1 MQKKSNV
8 SSLTQPGKITAFD
21 RFMWQFNQL
30 LKIDAMNLV
39 ILVVVILIGWSII
52 SESIPNPARYLPS
65 PMAVVLSSVDMM
77 VKGLLPSYFSD
88 TLTRL
93 VIGSAIGLAAGIPFG
108 LLLGLNRTV
117 ADMFHPMMNFFQ
129 SVSGIAIF
137 PIVVIWYGNSDMT
150 VLVVILYTS
159 FFPIAFNVLS
169 GVREIPIRYVNAA
182 RTLGAS
188 RYQVMKDVLFPGAM
202 PHIATGSRLSI
213 GFAWRAVIAGEML
226 AGRQGLGWMIFTGQD
241 TDSTAEVILGMVMIG
256 LTWIILDH
264 YLLRP
269 IEADT
274 IERWGLVQR

>member
-1 MQKKSNV
+1 MKKKETKE
-8 SSLTQPGKITAFD
+8 SSYLTIIKDLSEDIGISTEETKS
-21 RFMWQFNQL
+21 
-30 LKIDAMNLV
+30 LV
-39 ILVVVILIGWSII
+39 DV
-52 SESIPNPARYLPS
+52 A
-65 PMAVVLSSVDMM
+65 LSSVDML

-88 TLTRL
+88 TLVRL
-93 VIGSAIGLAAGIPFG
+93 IIGSAIGLAAGIPFG
-108 LLLGLNRTV
+108 LLLGLNKTT
-117 ADMFHPMMNFFQ
+117 ADMFHPMLNFFQ

-137 PIVVIWYGNSDMT
+137 PIVVIWYGNSDAT

-169 GVREIPIRYVNAA
+169 GVREIPIRYINAA
-182 RTLGAS
+182 RTLGAT

-241 TDSTAEVILGMVMIG
+241 SDKTTEIILGMVIIG
-256 LTWIILDH
+256 FTWILLDH

-269 IEADT
+269 MEEST

>member
-1 MQKKSNV
+1 MQRRSEAP
-8 SSLTQPGKITAFD
+8 SLAWRIQ
-21 RFMWQFNQL
+21 RL
-30 LKIDAMNLV
+30 LQIDALNLV
-39 ILVVVILIGWSII
+39 ILIVAVYVLWSLTSALIA
-52 SESIPNPARYLPS
+52 NPARYLPS
-65 PMAVVLSSVDMM
+65 PIAVVLSSVDMLY
-77 VKGLLPSYFSD
+77 KGLLPSYFSD
-88 TLTRL
+88 TLVRL

-108 LLLGLNRTV
+108 LLLGMNRTI
-117 ADMFHPMMNFFQ
+117 ADMFHPLLNFFQ

-137 PIVVIWYGNSDMT
+137 PIVVIWWGNSDTT

-169 GVREIPIRYVNAA
+169 GVREIPMRYINSA

-226 AGRQGLGWMIFTGQD
+226 AGREGLGWMIFTGQD
-241 TDSTAEVILGMVMIG
+241 ADKTTEVILGMVMIG
-256 LTWIILDH
+256 TTWIILDH

-269 IEADT
+269 FEADT

>member
-1 MQKKSNV
+1 MQSKSK
-8 SSLTQPGKITAFD
+8 LD
-21 RFMWQFNQL
+21 RFIWSFQQL
-30 LKIDAMNLV
+30 LKIDAMNLL
-39 ILVVVILIGWSII
+39 ILVIFVLICWSII
-52 SESIPNPARYLPS
+52 SENIANPARYLPS
-65 PMAVVLSSVDMM
+65 PFAVALSSVDML

-88 TLTRL
+88 TLVRL
-93 VIGSAIGLAAGIPFG
+93 VVGSAIGLAAGIPFG

-117 ADMFHPMMNFFQ
+117 ADMFHPMLNFFQ

-137 PIVVIWYGNSDMT
+137 PIVVIWYGNSDTT
-150 VLVVILYTS
+150 VLIVILYTS

-169 GVREIPIRYVNAA
+169 GVREIPLRYLHAA

-188 RYQVMKDVLFPGAM
+188 RYQVTKDVLFPGAM

-241 TDSTAEVILGMVMIG
+241 SDKTTEIILGMVIIG
-256 LTWIILDH
+256 FTWIILDH

-269 IEADT
+269 LEENT

>member
-1 MQKKSNV
+1 MQKKSNA
-8 SSLTQPGKITAFD
+8 SSLTQPGQITAFD

-52 SESIPNPARYLPS
+52 SESIRP
-65 PMAVVLSSVDMM
+65 LSTVAHGRSAIFRRHD
-77 VKGLLPSYFSD
+77 GEGAIISR
-88 TLTRL
+88 TLMRL

-159 FFPIAFNVLS
+159 FSP
-169 GVREIPIRYVNAA
+169 
-182 RTLGAS
+182 
-188 RYQVMKDVLFPGAM
+188 
-202 PHIATGSRLSI
+202 
-213 GFAWRAVIAGEML
+213 
-226 AGRQGLGWMIFTGQD
+226 
-241 TDSTAEVILGMVMIG
+241 
-256 LTWIILDH
+256 
-264 YLLRP
+264 
-269 IEADT
+269 
-274 IERWGLVQR
+274 